1 MTTSSAERPR
11 QRLSEE
17 ERRTQI
23 LRATFLV
30 VARHGLEGA
39 SASRIAEQAGVSK
52 GLIWHYFADKTDL
65 LKQALMATMTSLGDE
80 LNRQIDPA
88 ATVPDRIRAH
98 LRWVAAWARAHPDEY
113 RAMDELARKLRTDD
127 GELVFTLGDYERNYQ
142 RYEDGYRRAQAD
154 GLFRPFDP
162 RVMAV
167 TYQAAIDAMLAYL
180 SAHPDLDPALYAA
193 ELAETLLTAMMAP
206 NPA

>member
-30 VARHGLEGA
+30 VARHGFEGA
-39 SASRIAEQAGVSK
+39 SANRIAEQAGVSK

-65 LKQALMATMTSLGDE
+65 LKQALMSTMTSLGDE
-80 LNRQIDPA
+80 LHRQLDPA

-98 LRWVAAWARAHPDEY
+98 LRWVAAWARDHPDEY
-113 RAMDELARKLRTDD
+113 RAMDELVRKLRTVD
-127 GELVFTLGDYERNYQ
+127 GEPVFTLGDYERSYQ
-142 RYEDGYRRAQAD
+142 QYEEGYRRAQAD
-154 GLFRPFDP
+154 GIFRQFDR

-167 TYQAAIDAMLAYL
+167 TYQAAIDSMLSYL
-180 SAHPDLDPALYAA
+180 SAHPDLDPDRYAA
-193 ELAETLLTAMMAP
+193 ELAETLLAAMTAP